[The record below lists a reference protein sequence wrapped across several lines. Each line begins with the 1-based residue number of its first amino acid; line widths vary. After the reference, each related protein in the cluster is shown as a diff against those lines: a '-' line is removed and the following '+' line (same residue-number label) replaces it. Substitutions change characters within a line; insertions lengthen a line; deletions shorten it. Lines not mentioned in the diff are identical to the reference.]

1 MPGFRYSAATDT
13 GQIRRGLIEAQ
24 DLQAA
29 TRALRARGFIP
40 TDVRA
45 ADRKAALAFPA
56 RKSLSQA
63 ELSLLSRQMATLLE
77 SGVRIEDAL
86 AAIARQSG
94 ARFANLAGA
103 LRAGIL
109 DGRSY
114 ASVLADHPTTFDGFY
129 TSSVRAGEAAGRLG
143 AVMGHL
149 ANHVEARSR
158 NKSSVQLALIY
169 PAILALVS
177 LAVVTALL
185 VFVVP
190 DIVRVFAS
198 RGAEL
203 PALTRGLIAL
213 SESLISWWPWI
224 IVSLIAALTGIW
236 RALQVPKVRMGWH
249 RVLLRTRLTRQIAA
263 AQFAGTLATLT
274 QSGVTLNDALEASIG
289 TVGNLAYKDTLRAV
303 SAAVRD
309 GAALSQAMANHDIFS
324 PMMITMVAS
333 GEAGGALPRT
343 LARYAEDT
351 SQSLDTM
358 IKALV
363 GLVEPLVLLVM
374 GGIVMLLVLA
384 ILLPIVNLNNL
395 VS

>member
-1 MPGFRYSAATDT
+1 MPGFRYVAATDT
-13 GQIRRGLIEAQ
+13 GQIRRGQIEAP
-24 DLQAA
+24 DIQAA
-29 TRALRARGFIP
+29 TRALRSKGFIP
-40 TDVRA
+40 TDVTA
-45 ADRKAALAFPA
+45 ANRRPSFALPA
-56 RKSLSQA
+56 RKSMSQA
-63 ELSLLSRQMATLLE
+63 ELALFSRQTATLLG

-94 ARFANLAGA
+94 ARLADVASA

-114 ASVLADHPTTFDGFY
+114 ATVLADHPRTFDGFY
-129 TSSVRAGEAAGRLG
+129 IASVRAGESAGRLG

-149 ANHVEARSR
+149 ADNVEARSR

-203 PALTRGLIAL
+203 PALTRGLIWVSEAL
-213 SESLISWWPWI
+213 VAGWPWI
-224 IVSLIAALTGIW
+224 IAVLTSVIIAIW
-236 RALQVPKVRMGWH
+236 RGLRVPKIRMGWH
-249 RVLLRTRLTRQIAA
+249 RKLLRTRLHRQIAA
-263 AQFAGTLATLT
+263 TQFAGTLATLT
-274 QSGVTLNDALEASIG
+274 QSGVTLNDALQAAVG
-289 TVGNLAYKDTLRAV
+289 TVGNLAYRDTLRTV

-309 GAALSQAMANHDIFS
+309 GASLSQSMASHDVFS
-324 PMMITMVAS
+324 PMMVTMVAS
-333 GEAGGALPRT
+333 GETGGSLPRT
-343 LARYAEDT
+343 LARYAQDT
-351 SQSLDTM
+351 SQALDAM

-384 ILLPIVNLNNL
+384 ILLPIVNLNTL